1 MKNTKD
7 SVSKNFGRQIFDEK
21 DFQLK
26 CYMVTGNSADIS
38 SIFASLQEET
48 GGVAIVC
55 FDGDLY
61 IEIDS
66 SPIHMDKGTLC
77 TFFSG
82 NRFEYKG
89 SSLEFIGYIAVIGS
103 YFISNLD
110 THISITYFLYN
121 KNNPVIPI
129 PSEEL
134 NTIQQSLQIFSDK
147 MERTD
152 HPYHKEIMREI
163 LLIAMYEIC
172 AVYEQQEHNISGKKE
187 RLKKEEQL
195 KEFLRLVELNCREER
210 ALEFYA
216 QKLSL
221 TSKYLSSNIKSLTG
235 YSAAEWI
242 HHILLLRI
250 KSVLRSSPMS
260 MQQVADY
267 FHFPNASFFG
277 KFFKKYT
284 GMTPREYKLNA

>member
-21 DFQLK
+21 DFQSK

-221 TSKYLSSNIKSLTG
+221 TSKYLSSLPPMIPAQT
-235 YSAAEWI
+235 AALI
-242 HHILLLRI
+242 
-250 KSVLRSSPMS
+250 P
-260 MQQVADY
+260 
-267 FHFPNASFFG
+267 
-277 KFFKKYT
+277 FK
-284 GMTPREYKLNA
+284 